1 MIKNKC
7 FKSSIAAL
15 SIISLSVMSTFVAMA
30 TSQNDSDS
38 SVLMKNVVES
48 DTNILSIDGSVDLE
62 EKITLCD
69 MKGTLYGIGVG
80 PGDPR
85 LMTYLAVDTIKRCP
99 VIAVPADG
107 KGKAVAYKIASGIVE
122 DLDAKECLN
131 LSTPMT
137 KDKAVLDAAYQA
149 AADTI
154 IEQLEQGKDVACLT
168 LGDPTIYSTYIYI
181 HRLVK
186 AKGYE
191 TEIINGI
198 PSFCAVSAKLGD
210 SLVDRSEQLHM
221 IPSTYDI
228 EDGLKL
234 PGTKVLMKAA
244 SKMPIV
250 KETLKR
256 NDLKGAMIEN
266 CGMPEEHI
274 YHGVDEIP
282 DQASYYSII
291 VVKEDHHD

>member
-1 MIKNKC
+1 
-7 FKSSIAAL
+7 
-15 SIISLSVMSTFVAMA
+15 
-30 TSQNDSDS
+30 
-38 SVLMKNVVES
+38 
-48 DTNILSIDGSVDLE
+48 
-62 EKITLCD
+62 

-137 KDKAVLDAAYQA
+137 KDKAILDAAYQT

-186 AKGYE
+186 AKGYK
-191 TEIINGI
+191 TEIVNGI

-210 SLVDRSEQLHM
+210 SLVDRSEQLHV

>member
-1 MIKNKC
+1 
-7 FKSSIAAL
+7 
-15 SIISLSVMSTFVAMA
+15 
-30 TSQNDSDS
+30 
-38 SVLMKNVVES
+38 
-48 DTNILSIDGSVDLE
+48 
-62 EKITLCD
+62 

-85 LMTYLAVDTIKRCP
+85 LMTYLVVDTIKRCP

-137 KDKAVLDAAYQA
+137 KDKAILDAAYQT

-191 TEIINGI
+191 TEIVNGI
-198 PSFCAVSAKLGD
+198 PSFCAAAAISKIPLTAWDEDLVIAPVRKNNAADLEKL
-210 SLVDRSEQLHM
+210 LTEHENV
-221 IPSTYDI
+221 
-228 EDGLKL
+228 
-234 PGTKVLMKAA
+234 VLMKPSTDSEALVSAIQA
-244 SKMPIV
+244 SGRENSFVLVEKAGT
-250 KETLKR
+250 KEQRLIREYQTLKEEPVPYLSLMI
-256 NDLKGAMIEN
+256 LKS
-266 CGMPEEHI
+266 
-274 YHGVDEIP
+274 
-282 DQASYYSII
+282 Q
-291 VVKEDHHD
+291 KQ

>member
-1 MIKNKC
+1 
-7 FKSSIAAL
+7 
-15 SIISLSVMSTFVAMA
+15 
-30 TSQNDSDS
+30 
-38 SVLMKNVVES
+38 
-48 DTNILSIDGSVDLE
+48 
-62 EKITLCD
+62 

-122 DLDAKECLN
+122 NLDAKECLN

-137 KDKAVLDAAYQA
+137 KDKAILDAAYQT

-186 AKGYE
+186 AKGYK
-191 TEIINGI
+191 TEIVNGI

-210 SLVDRSEQLHM
+210 SLVDRSEQLHV

>member
-1 MIKNKC
+1 
-7 FKSSIAAL
+7 
-15 SIISLSVMSTFVAMA
+15 
-30 TSQNDSDS
+30 
-38 SVLMKNVVES
+38 
-48 DTNILSIDGSVDLE
+48 
-62 EKITLCD
+62 

-137 KDKAVLDAAYQA
+137 KDKAILDAAYQT

-191 TEIINGI
+191 TEIVNGS

-210 SLVDRSEQLHM
+210 SLVDRSEQLHV

>member
-1 MIKNKC
+1 
-7 FKSSIAAL
+7 
-15 SIISLSVMSTFVAMA
+15 
-30 TSQNDSDS
+30 
-38 SVLMKNVVES
+38 MKFQVQKRQGC
-48 DTNILSIDGSVDLE
+48 IY
-62 EKITLCD
+62 

-137 KDKAVLDAAYQA
+137 KDKAILDAAYQT

-191 TEIINGI
+191 TEIVNGI

-210 SLVDRSEQLHM
+210 SLVDRSEQLHV